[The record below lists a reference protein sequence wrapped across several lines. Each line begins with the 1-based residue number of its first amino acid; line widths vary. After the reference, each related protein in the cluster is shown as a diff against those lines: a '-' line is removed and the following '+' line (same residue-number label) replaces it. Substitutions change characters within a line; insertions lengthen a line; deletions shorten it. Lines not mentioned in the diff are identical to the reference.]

1 VTFLVK
7 DTTYPPVVLYELT
20 GVQLSV
26 QLAGGVYTV
35 VKGVRLQ
42 LELQKDVSGRPC
54 PAGAPMI
61 SPIPDMLWT
70 VVHGT

>member
-1 VTFLVK
+1 
-7 DTTYPPVVLYELT
+7 
-20 GVQLSV
+20 
-26 QLAGGVYTV
+26 V